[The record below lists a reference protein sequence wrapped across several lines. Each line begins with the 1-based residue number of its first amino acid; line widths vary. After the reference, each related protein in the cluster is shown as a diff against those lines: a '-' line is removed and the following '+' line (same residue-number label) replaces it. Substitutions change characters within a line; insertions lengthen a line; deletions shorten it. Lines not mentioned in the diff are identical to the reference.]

1 MDFQMFNEGL
11 KLIEEASTI
20 LESISNRPG
29 ITPLQ
34 FLTALDSNGI
44 LGTERREVLL
54 EAATTIE
61 LSLASVDSDT
71 HPTIH

>member
-61 LSLASVDSDT
+61 LSLASVDNDT